1 MALGRTA
8 KYYRDNPEARDKRLA
23 YQREYNKKNVKYRQ
37 RLNKFNRQK
46 GTYGNG
52 DGKDVSHMSDGSVV
66 LENQSKNSGNK
77 TRTPGDRKA
86 RGIKLNKRK
95 R

>member
-8 KYYRDNPEARDKRLA
+8 KYYRDNPEAREKRLA
-23 YQREYNKKNVKYRQ
+23 YQRDYNKKNVKYRQ

-52 DGKDVSHMSDGSVV
+52 DGLDACHKEVKGKIKIV
-66 LENQSKNSGNK
+66 LCRMKKNRADKKQRKQQSNG
-77 TRTPGDRKA
+77 
-86 RGIKLNKRK
+86 
-95 R
+95 